1 MTFKQFYL
9 ISLFG
14 ITCLAA
20 TYLLLI
26 WITHSKKS
34 KLNQAY
40 KEVNQ
45 GLIFIVFAIYSWSIV
60 ALYKVFDLQE
70 FSLSYLINDRI
81 LSSMNN
87 LFFFLSLAY
96 FPVKKKNFFTSLFV
110 KKDKWMMNVFLIFSV
125 VITFF
130 TITDKIGNHFNL
142 LARILIISLDSLFS
156 ISCLITIGYL
166 LYLSFKELGFN
177 RNILVYLKL
186 SIGLLA
192 TTQVMLPLS
201 KMIPG
206 VLNDYYPL
214 LLAFFIV
221 FISQFILLLVC
232 YYSVLYF
239 SYANNLKA
247 DTTTSKTPNINAQE
261 ISELLGIEIGYE
273 KSSKQFYL
281 SLSFK
286 DQFNKQQ
293 KEINENPKLLQPL
306 IYWVLFSV
314 AKKNKA
320 MLYHQDLAIAKFRMV
335 DYWNK
340 DSNYKLSQELL
351 FFNESGNFEFKING
365 HDISFNDFEFIKS
378 KSPIKDAFKKHFICF
393 ISNEIKNTA
402 QLNNKKNAD
411 KYTADHFDD
420 FYFNL

>member
-1 MTFKQFYL
+1 
-9 ISLFG
+9 
-14 ITCLAA
+14 
-20 TYLLLI
+20 
-26 WITHSKKS
+26 
-34 KLNQAY
+34 
-40 KEVNQ
+40 
-45 GLIFIVFAIYSWSIV
+45 
-60 ALYKVFDLQE
+60 
-70 FSLSYLINDRI
+70 
-81 LSSMNN
+81 
-87 LFFFLSLAY
+87 LSLAY
-96 FPVKKKNFFTSLFV
+96 IPVQKKNFFTSFFV
-110 KKDKWMMNVFLIFSV
+110 KKDKWLLNVFLIFSV

-130 TITDKIGNHFNL
+130 TITDKIGSHFNL
-142 LARILIISLDSLFS
+142 LARVIIISLDSIFS
-156 ISCLITIGYL
+156 ISCLFAIGYV
-166 LYLSFKELGFN
+166 LYISFSELGFN
-177 RNILVYLKL
+177 KLILTYLKII
-186 SIGLLA
+186 IGLLA
-192 TTQVMLPLS
+192 ATQIILPLS

-206 VLNDYYPL
+206 LLNDYYPV
-214 LLAFFIV
+214 LLACFII

>member
-1 MTFKQFYL
+1 
-9 ISLFG
+9 
-14 ITCLAA
+14 
-20 TYLLLI
+20 
-26 WITHSKKS
+26 
-34 KLNQAY
+34 
-40 KEVNQ
+40 
-45 GLIFIVFAIYSWSIV
+45 
-60 ALYKVFDLQE
+60 
-70 FSLSYLINDRI
+70 
-81 LSSMNN
+81 
-87 LFFFLSLAY
+87 
-96 FPVKKKNFFTSLFV
+96 
-110 KKDKWMMNVFLIFSV
+110 
-125 VITFF
+125 
-130 TITDKIGNHFNL
+130 L
-142 LARILIISLDSLFS
+142 LACFII
-156 ISCLITIGYL
+156 
-166 LYLSFKELGFN
+166 
-177 RNILVYLKL
+177 
-186 SIGLLA
+186 
-192 TTQVMLPLS
+192 
-201 KMIPG
+201 
-206 VLNDYYPL
+206 
-214 LLAFFIV
+214 

-232 YYSVLYF
+232 YYSVLYY

-306 IYWVLFSV
+306 VYWVLFSV
-314 AKKNKA
+314 AKKNNA

-365 HDISFNDFEFIKS
+365 HDVSFNHFEFLKS